1 MAKDLNDPKE
11 FRGKWFE
18 ISEDELNH
26 RMELKKK
33 LQDDPAAKAVEM
45 IDAALEKVLVSLG
58 VRPEF
63 GNIPAQQDALGILVT
78 ENTDERTPQLNGFF
92 VYTVRGG
99 EMIPYAWVG
108 SARVDT
114 TGDVLVDINWFQGER
129 LTTVGGMKL
138 RRMN

>member
-18 ISEDELNH
+18 ISEDELHH

-33 LQDDPAAKAVEM
+33 LHDDPAAKAVEM
-45 IDAALEKVLVSLG
+45 LDAALEKVLISLG

-63 GNIPAQQDALGILVT
+63 GDIPAQQDALGILVT

-92 VYTVRGG
+92 IYTTRDG
-99 EMIPYAWVG
+99 ELTPYAWVG
-108 SARVDT
+108 SARVES
-114 TGDVLVDINWFQGER
+114 TGDVLVDIQWFIKER
-129 LTTVGGMKL
+129 MTSIGGLKL
-138 RRMN
+138 RRVN